1 MRTLDAAGAELE
13 TPDLEKGYLTE
24 ERRFVAHHE
33 AVEAIAEEGH
43 WETIAQYRNG
53 GKDVDWVVDVPGVE
67 AAEAWDEYEDIY
79 RYSEYTEAELAEMV
93 RQPAAYGVNPATE
106 SPDTLV
112 AMQQQIAELQAQV
125 AALASK
131 QA

>member
-79 RYSEYTEAELAEMV
+79 RYIEYTEAELAEMV

>member
-1 MRTLDAAGAELE
+1 MRILDAAGVEIQ
-13 TPDLEKGYLTE
+13 TPDLGKGRLVE
-24 ERRFVAHHE
+24 ERIFVAHHE
-33 AVEAIAEEGH
+33 AIEAVAEEGH
-43 WETIAQYRNG
+43 WEVIIQYRNG
-53 GKDVDWVVDVPGVE
+53 GKDVEWVVDVTGVE

-79 RYSEYTEAELAEMV
+79 RYIEYTEAELAETA
-93 RQPAAYGVNPATE
+93 RQLVAYGVTPATE
-106 SPDTLV
+106 PPDTLV

>member
-1 MRTLDAAGAELE
+1 MRILDEAGAELE
-13 TPDLEKGYLTE
+13 TPDLKKGYLTE
-24 ERRFVAHHE
+24 ERLFVAHHE

-53 GKDVDWVVDVPGVE
+53 GKDVEWVVDVTGVE

-79 RYSEYTEAELAEMV
+79 RYIEYTEAELAETA
-93 RQPAAYGVNPATE
+93 RQLVAYGVTPATE
-106 SPDTLV
+106 PPDTLV

>member
-1 MRTLDAAGAELE
+1 MRILDEAGAELE
-13 TPDLEKGYLTE
+13 TPDLKKGYLTE
-24 ERRFVAHHE
+24 ERLFVAHHE
-33 AVEAIAEEGH
+33 AV
-43 WETIAQYRNG
+43 
-53 GKDVDWVVDVPGVE
+53 DVEWVVDVTGVE

-79 RYSEYTEAELAEMV
+79 RYIEYTEAELAETA
-93 RQPAAYGVNPATE
+93 RQLVAYGVTPATE
-106 SPDTLV
+106 PPDTLV

>member
-1 MRTLDAAGAELE
+1 MRILDAAGAELE

-53 GKDVDWVVDVPGVE
+53 GKDVEWVVDVPGVE
-67 AAEAWDEYEDIY
+67 AAEAWDEYDDIY
-79 RYSEYTEAELAEMV
+79 RYIEYTEAELAEMA
-93 RQPAAYGVNPATE
+93 RQPVAYGVNPATE
-106 SPDTLV
+106 PPDTLV
-112 AMQQQIAELQAQV
+112 AVQQQIAELQAQV